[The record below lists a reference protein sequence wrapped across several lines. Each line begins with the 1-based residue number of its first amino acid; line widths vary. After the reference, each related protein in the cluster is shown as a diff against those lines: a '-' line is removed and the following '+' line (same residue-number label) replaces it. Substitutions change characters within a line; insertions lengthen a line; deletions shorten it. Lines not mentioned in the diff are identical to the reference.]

1 RLSRQSPDAG
11 ESAQTAACRLTWVGP
26 GAASNRARCVSLAS
40 LPKPFRLLAPLL
52 LCAATADSSPAREP
66 LRPIAIT
73 RFVEYGAGGGCLLR
87 ADGKGR
93 LYLLSA
99 KSLTA
104 FRFSAGALAAK
115 SRMPLKA
122 RNPPGLVLDAA
133 ACSDDDWVI
142 LDLNPAPTVRLFVRG
157 EEKVLP
163 QPEWG
168 VNGVACP
175 GGSPAVVVSPGK
187 PSGAPVGPLSS
198 TAPDLMLRWDGE
210 TWAPYVDRLL
220 DLRGKASGWEFVE
233 KSEAASQVVTTT
245 DHRGWLWV
253 GQ

>member
-1 RLSRQSPDAG
+1 
-11 ESAQTAACRLTWVGP
+11 
-26 GAASNRARCVSLAS
+26 
-40 LPKPFRLLAPLL
+40 
-52 LCAATADSSPAREP
+52 
-66 LRPIAIT
+66 
-73 RFVEYGAGGGCLLR
+73 CLLR

-253 GQ
+253 GQSGFYNVRRITASGRVDTTLESGPMTVSFSEVSGEERKRIEGEIRRKMSAADASRFLAHLPRSSIARCWVWPKGRTAISTSS

>member
-1 RLSRQSPDAG
+1 
-11 ESAQTAACRLTWVGP
+11 
-26 GAASNRARCVSLAS
+26 
-40 LPKPFRLLAPLL
+40 
-52 LCAATADSSPAREP
+52 
-66 LRPIAIT
+66 
-73 RFVEYGAGGGCLLR
+73 CLLR

-220 DLRGKASGWEFVE
+220 DLRRLLRSSRPRITAAGSGWD
-233 KSEAASQVVTTT
+233 SLASTTCAGSRLRAASTPRSSPAQ
-245 DHRGWLWV
+245 
-253 GQ
+253 